1 MADRYWV
8 GGSGSWFSGNT
19 ANWSATSGGSGG
31 ASVPTSADD
40 VFFNAS
46 SGGGTVNKS
55 GAVPCASLN
64 MTGFSGTF
72 DSSGLGDLTVSGS
85 VTIPSTV
92 FLDTGW
98 VSTTS
103 NLVIN
108 PSAASTVDIAPNWP
122 TNITFAGTSTA
133 TLQRNIVVGP
143 NGGTTVGV
151 LTLTSGTFDAATYNV
166 TANFFVSNSGT
177 TRTLTLGSGTWT
189 LRNTFGTIW
198 NVTSTNLTLNSGTS
212 TIVFSRTAFSGGSG
226 RTFAGGGLT
235 YYNLT
240 ISNDTTNPNVFT
252 DITGSNTFNTFSST
266 LTAAHL
272 LRFAAFDTNTFTTFN
287 VSGSSGNIIS
297 LNSTSTGSR
306 TNLSKASGTVN
317 SSFLSIRDNDATG
330 GATWTANNSTNVSNN
345 IGWIF
350 PVSANVTLT
359 SVFGT
364 SQLGTITVTSNSVI
378 ANVTNVTGTTALGN
392 ETVPNASF
400 NISGV
405 SGTTVL
411 GSVSLITNN
420 FISVS
425 GVSGTT
431 QLGTASAFGSSVY
444 SLTGVSATAALGVVT
459 AFGNSEIVNVSG
471 VYGIGQIG
479 DASTNAI
486 FSVDGVYGTGA
497 VGSVALWFDIN
508 TAQGGTWSNVNN
520 LQR

>member
-1 MADRYWV
+1 MANRYWV
-8 GGSGSWFSGNT
+8 GGSGSWFSGST
-19 ANWSATSGGSGG
+19 ANWSATSGGASG

-40 VFFNAS
+40 VFFNAN

-72 DSSGLGDLTVSGS
+72 NSSGLGDLTVSGS

-108 PSAASTVDIAPNWP
+108 PSSASTVDINVTWP
-122 TNITFAGTSTA
+122 TNITFSGTSTA
-133 TLQRNIVVGP
+133 TLQRNLVVGP

-177 TRTLTLGSGTWT
+177 VRTLSLGSGTWT
-189 LRNTFGTIW
+189 LRHTFGTIW
-198 NVTSTNLTLNSGTS
+198 DVTSTNLTLNSGTS
-212 TIVFSRTAFSGGSG
+212 TIVFLRTALSGGSG

-240 ISNDTTNPNVFT
+240 ISNDTANPNVFT
-252 DITGSNTFNTFSST
+252 DITGGNTFNIFSST

-272 LRFAAFDTNTFTTFN
+272 LRFSAFVTNTFNEFT

-297 LNSTSTGSR
+297 LNSISAGSR
-306 TNLSKASGTVN
+306 INLSKASGAVN
-317 SSFLSIRDNDATG
+317 SNFLSIRDNNATG
-330 GATWTANNSTNVSNN
+330 GATWTATNSTNVSNN
-345 IGWIF
+345 IGWVF
-350 PVSANVTLT
+350 STSSSVTVNLT
-359 SVFGT
+359 SVFGN
-364 SQLGTITVTSNSVI
+364 SQLGTVTILSNSAI
-378 ANVTNVTGTTALGN
+378 TNVTNVTGTTALGAA
-392 ETVPNASF
+392 TVPSTSF

-405 SGTTVL
+405 SGTVSVGTVTVPN
-411 GSVSLITNN
+411 VSFNVFGT
-420 FISVS
+420 
-425 GVSGTT
+425 SGTT
-431 QLGTASAFGSSVY
+431 ALGTAVLPNVSFTLNGV
-444 SLTGVSATAALGVVT
+444 TGFSILGDVTVTTNTATP
-459 AFGNSEIVNVSG
+459 SG
-471 VYGIGQIG
+471 VYGTGQIG
-479 DASTNAI
+479 NASTNAI
-486 FSVDGVYGTGA
+486 FSVDGVYGTGV

-508 TAQGGTWSNVNN
+508 TAQNSTWVGVNT
-520 LQR
+520 LQI